1 MKYLSVIIFL
11 SAMSWTW
18 GLTNRELP
26 ISERVHVGIQ
36 EDLKRLISDYIQENL
51 PNSKNLL
58 FDRFYTES
66 LDDNKVKASFTYS
79 FEDEDEQ
86 IGQARVQIEGYAV
99 LNRGQETNETI
110 EWTFDELVIL
120 NNQVDFKEPLKVN
133 PSGSTVEQ

>member
-1 MKYLSVIIFL
+1 M
-11 SAMSWTW
+11 
-18 GLTNRELP
+18 
-26 ISERVHVGIQ
+26 HVGIQ
-36 EDLKRLISDYIQENL
+36 EDLKRLISSYIQENL

-66 LDDNKVKASFTYS
+66 VDDNKVKASFTYS

-86 IGQARVQIEGYAV
+86 VGQARVEIEGYAV
-99 LNRGQETNETI
+99 LNRGQETNETL

-133 PSGSTVEQ
+133 PAGSSVEK